1 MGYNNFVIHSMSK
14 WILYDYLNTD
24 GYNVIKKWTE
34 DLQKR
39 ERIKLNQKLDMLEQY
54 GPELPPQL
62 LAGPIFDHVYKLKVQ
77 GNPKLRPLL
86 CKGPIDNSKE
96 YTLLVGAK
104 EIQWELEPVNAEEQ
118 AASNRQAIIDNPLR
132 RCKHERVS

>member
-1 MGYNNFVIHSMSK
+1 MSK
-14 WILYDYLNTD
+14 WRIYDYLDAGGN
-24 GYNVIKKWTE
+24 NVIKKWTG

-86 CKGPIDNSKE
+86 CKGPINNEVE

-104 EIQWELEPVNAEEQ
+104 EIQWKLEPDDAEEQ
-118 AASNRQAIIDNPLR
+118 AATNRQAIIDNPLR